1 MANGPSLSCDGAE
14 DGPEPPARQCSS
26 ALEQGAATH
35 EDTDG
40 CWTTMPEAGRGAL
53 AVTGSQQEPSAG
65 PRSSAPGLLTP
76 RPRCPTAQAWKQG
89 SVEMESWAPATSFS
103 SLPVWASPQM
113 HISTASLCSQGLTHH
128 RQWGVMKRMW
138 TMESDRS
145 ESETPAGPSPN
156 LRGDPSSLVCRNV
169 YNPTYLPMGG
179 VRMNEEMYGQ
189 CIGHEHTG
197 HGNSGFCD
205 DD

>member
-1 MANGPSLSCDGAE
+1 
-14 DGPEPPARQCSS
+14 
-26 ALEQGAATH
+26 
-35 EDTDG
+35 
-40 CWTTMPEAGRGAL
+40 
-53 AVTGSQQEPSAG
+53 
-65 PRSSAPGLLTP
+65 
-76 RPRCPTAQAWKQG
+76 
-89 SVEMESWAPATSFS
+89 
-103 SLPVWASPQM
+103 
-113 HISTASLCSQGLTHH
+113 
-128 RQWGVMKRMW
+128 MW

-156 LRGDPSSLVCRNV
+156 LRGDPSSLVCGNV

-197 HGNSGFCD
+197 HGTSGFCD